1 MRIPLTLSRYIGR
14 QFLVAV
20 AVTLVLML
28 VLIGMIE
35 LLELV
40 RIAAKSTRA
49 VPFAVVMEMMLLKVP
64 TSAEKIYPFTFLIGS
79 MIALS
84 RLTRHSEL
92 VVTRAAGVSVWQFL
106 MPGFAV
112 ALGLGMLFVAVLNP
126 IGAYTIGKYDRME
139 TKYISGI
146 SSLLSVLPSGLWLRQ
161 VGEEGIRLHGTAIAE
176 YIVHA
181 DRIDQATLGF
191 ENATMFLFN
200 AQHRFVGRIDA
211 PRAQLTPGQW
221 RMDNA
226 TLATPDGRPQKVA
239 LYTLPTQLTITQI
252 QDSFAAPETFSFWQ
266 LPGFIA
272 VLEKAGFSALQHRLH
287 FHSLMALPALL
298 AGMVMIA
305 AVFSL
310 RQPRRGRTGM
320 MVMFGMVTGFVIY
333 FITQVIYEFGASG
346 GLPVALAA
354 WAPSL
359 IVLMAGSAALLHL
372 EDG

>member
-1 MRIPLTLSRYIGR
+1 MRMPLTLSRYIGR
-14 QFLVAV
+14 HFLLAV
-20 AVTLVLML
+20 AATLVLML

-40 RIAAKSTRA
+40 RVAAKSTRN
-49 VPFAVVMEMMLLKVP
+49 VPFGIVFEMMLLKVP
-64 TSAEKIYPFTFLIGS
+64 VSAEKIYPFTFLIGS
-79 MIALS
+79 MVALS

-106 MPGFAV
+106 MPGFVV
-112 ALGLGMLFVAVLNP
+112 ALVLGVLFVAVLNP
-126 IGAYTIGKYDRME
+126 IGAYTISKYDRME
-139 TKYISGI
+139 GKYISGI

-161 VGEEGIRLHGTAIAE
+161 VGEEGIRIHGAEVAE

-191 ENATMFLFN
+191 ENATVFLFDHN
-200 AQHRFVGRIDA
+200 HRFVGRVDA
-211 PRAQLTPGQW
+211 PRAQLAPGHW
-221 RMDNA
+221 RMENA
-226 TLATPDGRPQKVA
+226 ILAAPAARPQQLA
-239 LYTLPTQLTITQI
+239 EYTMPTQLTMAQI

-320 MVMFGMVTGFVIY
+320 MVVFGMVAGFIIY
-333 FITQVIYEFGASG
+333 FITNIIYAFGASG